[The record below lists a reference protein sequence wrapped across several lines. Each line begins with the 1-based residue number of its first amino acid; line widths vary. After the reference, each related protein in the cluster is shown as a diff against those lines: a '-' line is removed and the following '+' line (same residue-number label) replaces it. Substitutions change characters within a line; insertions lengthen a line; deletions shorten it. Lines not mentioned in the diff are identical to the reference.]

1 MLTDVGNILN
11 NIYEELKAVDKEQLK
26 ASSILVSGA
35 VSAAILLKA
44 VKPFVRFLGVM
55 FVSLSLSLSV
65 CGAVLEA
72 CHLTDSFWS
81 LVVTWG
87 VSFSSY
93 PLAKGFLDLLLAVIE
108 ILSNR
113 IKEFFKSY
121 TPKWLLWLN
130 KNKGND
136 TD

>member
-1 MLTDVGNILN
+1 MGNILN

-26 ASSILVSGA
+26 AGSILVSGA

-44 VKPFVRFLGVM
+44 VKDFVRFLGVM

-65 CGAVLEA
+65 RGAVLEVF
-72 CHLTDSFWS
+72 HLTDSFWS

-87 VSFSSY
+87 ISFCSY
-93 PLAKGFLDLLLAVIE
+93 PIAKGFMDLLLAVIE
-108 ILSNR
+108 ILSGR

-130 KNKGND
+130 KNKDNG
-136 TD
+136 TS